1 MLTPLLSLL
10 ALPAQ
15 QPAQQPAQRGSVFL
29 AQRTPAPSSG
39 LPAAS
44 PAESLRL
51 ARQQHLSLLQS
62 RTANLTAAWQ
72 PLGPAAVLTATF
84 GELTGRIISIAVDPN
99 DATGNTVYLGT
110 TGGGVWK
117 STNAAGPLASA
128 SFTPLTDTLPVFSAN
143 AGSSA
148 IASLSIGAVAVQ
160 PASQPIVIAGTGD
173 PNDATDSYYGEG
185 LLRSTDGGLTWTLI
199 QNSHDGV
206 NGNHSFSG
214 LATAGLAFSTASPSL
229 VVAAMSTSADATLT
243 SATNSASVPG
253 LYYSTDA
260 GLTWQMATIS
270 DGATIVQQ
278 PQPLGTGQVG
288 NAATSV
294 VWDALRGQ
302 FFAAVRG
309 HGYYS
314 SPDGANWTR
323 LTAQPGTGLTTAN
336 CPVGVNG
343 VGSSSCPIFR
353 GVITA
358 QPVTGDLYALTVSSS
373 NGDQGLWQDLCNAN
387 SGSCSNSAPTF
398 AHRLDNGALDT
409 TGTTTLQQ
417 GVYNLALLALPASAN
432 GTLLFAGTVD
442 LYRCSLAAG
451 ATACTLRNTTN
462 ALDGCNAP
470 AGVAPA
476 QHALAGSGTLLYL
489 GNDGGLWRSLDGV
502 AETGSV
508 CSSTDSTHFDN
519 LNAAIASGGS
529 LAQVVA
535 FAQHPTDSNTLL
547 AGLGGNGSAGTSS
560 ALQLTAWPQLS
571 AGEGGQPQI
580 DAATPSNRY
589 VAIGAGVNLA
599 ACTLGSNCAAANFVP
614 PATIG
619 AAQVA
624 NDASLIDAP
633 TLLDP
638 ANTSSQPSN
647 LLIGT
652 CRVWRG
658 PATSGS
664 AWSAANAIS
673 PAFNNSATPCTA
685 SSPLIRSLAAGGP
698 SATNASA
705 QLSGSS
711 VLYAGLAGAQDGGS
725 TLPGHVF
732 VTRSANT
739 SPVNPT
745 WTDIALSPV
754 TNDVADAY
762 TFNPLGYD
770 ISALAVDPH
779 DPTGAT
785 VYATVMGFN
794 APHLYRSTDF
804 GAHWLNVS
812 ANLPNAPANAVT
824 IDPNDA
830 NTVYI
835 ALDTGVYVTQGIAT
849 CATANCWSVLGTAL
863 PNAPITGLA
872 AVAGAPTGDGRS
884 GLLRAATYGRG
895 LWQTP
900 LLTAASLAQPAITIS
915 PASLTFPAQQAQT
928 QSPAQTITVTS
939 SGNAP
944 VTFGTP
950 TITGDFA
957 ETDTCAGQTLAV
969 GATCTLQIVFAPT
982 TTGTRTGLLTL
993 YANIS
998 GGQATVVLNGTG
1010 TAPSSIVLT
1019 PLSLT
1024 FAATIVNQTSAAQ
1037 IITVANTGG
1046 SAATLQ
1052 TPVITGD
1059 FSISANT
1066 CTATLAASTACSIA
1080 IVFTPTASGARTGT
1094 LSVTDSAGTQTAQLT
1109 GTGNAPATDTL
1120 SPPSLSFAAQQ
1131 LSTTSAAQQ
1140 VTLTNAGD
1148 VALTLIAASVTGTEF
1163 SVVNACG
1170 NSLAP
1175 HSTCAFNVA
1184 FTPSTLGARTA
1195 TLTITDQ
1202 YRTQTVALT
1211 GTGVAPPGVSL
1222 TPTALTFAAT
1232 GVGLVSPA
1240 QTLTLTNNGGVA
1252 LHISAAVVSSGFVI
1266 AANTCPAS
1274 LAPAAA
1280 CTLTLVFAPTV
1291 AGSATGTLTLTDD
1304 APSLTQTVL
1313 LTGTGVDF
1321 TLAPN
1326 GPTTATLASG
1336 GTATY
1341 SLLLS
1346 SLAGLSGNVP
1356 MTCAGAPANS
1366 TCTVN
1371 PATGSLGGTTL
1382 VTVTIQT
1389 GITVVD
1395 LQWPH
1400 RPGTHVQSIGILLAL
1415 TLPLSLL
1422 RPRRNYRQRG
1432 PASPGTGLPRTLR
1445 TTLLLGFV
1453 LAIQL
1458 GCGTGRIIPGSNSTS
1473 GSGGGS
1479 GVTTPSGTYNL
1490 TVSGS
1495 SAGLTHIVG
1504 LTLIV
1509 Q

>member
-1 MLTPLLSLL
+1 MFTGRATDGDDCLPHSKLARHPSRTPAARRAALLLAALGPLLPLS
-10 ALPAQ
+10 AQ
-15 QPAQQPAQRGSVFL
+15 QP
-29 AQRTPAPSSG
+29 
-39 LPAAS
+39 
-44 PAESLRL
+44 
-51 ARQQHLSLLQS
+51 

-72 PLGPAAVLTATF
+72 PLGPTAILTATF
-84 GELTGRIISIAVDPN
+84 GELTGRITSIAVDPN
-99 DATGNTVYLGT
+99 DATGNTVYLGA

-128 SFTPLTDTLPVFSAN
+128 NFAPLTDTLPVFSAN
-143 AGSSA
+143 AGSPA

-160 PASQPIVIAGTGD
+160 PSPQPIVLAGTGD

-214 LATAGLAFSTASPSL
+214 LATAGLAFSTATPSL
-229 VVAAMSTSADATLT
+229 VVAAMSTSADAAVTA
-243 SATNSASVPG
+243 ATNSASVPG

-294 VWDALRGQ
+294 VWNPLRGQ

-309 HGYYS
+309 HGYYA

-323 LTAQPGTGLTTAN
+323 LTAQPGAGLTTTN

-353 GVITA
+353 GVIAA
-358 QPVTGDLYALTVSSS
+358 QPTTGDLYALTVSSS
-373 NGDQGLWQDLCNAN
+373 NGDQGLWQDLCNAA

-409 TGTTTLQQ
+409 TGTTTLPQ
-417 GVYNLALLALPASAN
+417 GVYNLALAALPTSGN

-442 LYRCSLAAG
+442 LYRCALAQG

-508 CSSTDSTHFDN
+508 CAATDATHFDN

-547 AGLGGNGSAGTSS
+547 AGLGGNGTASTAA
-560 ALQLTAWPQLS
+560 ALGLTAWPQLS

-580 DAATPSNRY
+580 DATTPSNRY

-624 NDASLIDAP
+624 YDASLIDPP
-633 TLLDP
+633 TVLDP
-638 ANTSSQPSN
+638 AQTSN
-647 LLIGT
+647 LLVGT

-658 PATSGS
+658 PAASGS
-664 AWSAANAIS
+664 AWSASNAIS

-711 VLYAGLAGAQDGGS
+711 VLYAGLAGALDGGS
-725 TLPGHVF
+725 TVPGHVF

-739 SPVNPT
+739 SPVTPT

-804 GAHWLNVS
+804 GAHWLNLS
-812 ANLPNAPANAVT
+812 ANLPNAPANAVA

-863 PNAPITGLA
+863 PNAPVTGLA
-872 AVAGAPTGDGRS
+872 AAAGAPTGDGRS

-915 PASLTFPAQQAQT
+915 PTSLTFPAQQAQT
-928 QSPAQTITVTS
+928 QSPAQTLTITS

-950 TITGDFA
+950 VVTGDFA

-969 GATCTLQIVFAPT
+969 GATCSVQIVFAPT
-982 TTGTRTGLLTL
+982 TTGARSGLLTL
-993 YANIS
+993 YANIP
-998 GGQATVVLNGTG
+998 GGQATVTLNGTG

-1019 PLSLT
+1019 PPSLT
-1024 FAATIVNQTSAAQ
+1024 FAATIVNQSSAAQ
-1037 IITVANTGG
+1037 IVTVANTGG
-1046 SAATLQ
+1046 TSATLQ
-1052 TPVITGD
+1052 TPTISGD

-1066 CTATLAASTACSIA
+1066 CTASLAPSMACSIA
-1080 IVFTPTASGARTGT
+1080 IVFTPTASGTRTGT
-1094 LSVTDSAGTQTAQLT
+1094 LSITDSAGTQTAQLT

-1120 SPPSLSFAAQQ
+1120 SPLALNFPAQQ

-1184 FTPSTLGARTA
+1184 FTPTALGARTA

-1202 YRTQTVALT
+1202 FRTQTVALT

-1232 GVGLVSPA
+1232 GVGLISPA

-1252 LHISAAVVSSGFVI
+1252 LHVTSTAITAGFSI

-1280 CTLTLVFAPTV
+1280 CVITLVFTPTS
-1291 AGSATGTLTLTDD
+1291 AGAASGSLTLTDD
-1304 APSLTQTVL
+1304 APGLTQTVL

-1321 TLAPN
+1321 TLAAN

-1356 MTCAGAPANS
+1356 MTCTGAPANS
-1366 TCTVN
+1366 TCLVN
-1371 PATGSLGGTTL
+1371 PATGSLGGSTL

-1395 LQWPH
+1395 LQWPL
-1400 RPGTHVQSIGILLAL
+1400 RPGAPVPGSSDQDLSVLLAL
-1415 TLPLSLL
+1415 ALPVGLA
-1422 RPRRNYRQRG
+1422 RRRRQRG
-1432 PASPGTGLPRTLR
+1432 STSRRRSALALTFLAG
-1445 TTLLLGFV
+1445 LLL
-1453 LAIQL
+1453 ATQL
-1458 GCGTGRIIPGSNSTS
+1458 GCGTGRIIPQSSYGS
-1473 GSGGGS
+1473 GSGGS
-1479 GVTTPSGTYNL
+1479 TATTPSGTYNL

-1495 SAGLTHIVG
+1495 SAGLTHTVG